1 MRLDLGGHPLLPK
14 VGEAGGGAGIPGA
27 GEGCRVG
34 VKKSQE
40 PKWRVDQSQE
50 KEWLDQ
56 SESQEEADKS

>member
-40 PKWRVDQSQE
+40 PKWRVEQSQE

-56 SESQEEADKS
+56 S